1 MAQLNINMVEESEYW
16 NNFKNNVLNP
26 VTLSL
31 LRLTA
36 SNQNLAEKDLSDK
49 KPSKLDPI
57 KRVIVML
64 VTSWCCWLKFGEFWC
79 WWHLTNL
86 VAKGHVKKSG
96 CWWLKRSKRSH
107 ISCPTSVTNI
117 EVKIVCE
124 SLIGRPYRHLFRF
137 CNRFCSEVGKSFTK
151 TITRRKNFG
160 YLNRNRVISW
170 FSDGNLSV
178 NEISFERFHLYL
190 WLVVIFGE

>member
-57 KRVIVML
+57 KRVID
-64 VTSWCCWLKFGEFWC
+64 KAGD
-79 WWHLTNL
+79 
-86 VAKGHVKKSG
+86 K
-96 CWWLKRSKRSH
+96 
-107 ISCPTSVTNI
+107 
-117 EVKIVCE
+117 
-124 SLIGRPYRHLFRF
+124 
-137 CNRFCSEVGKSFTK
+137 
-151 TITRRKNFG
+151 
-160 YLNRNRVISW
+160 
-170 FSDGNLSV
+170 
-178 NEISFERFHLYL
+178 
-190 WLVVIFGE
+190 